1 MAKLLSSAG
10 AISRTAVEGELHRP
24 KRAASIRPL
33 FAALT
38 RGILGGTA
46 DRRVRPV
53 AAVSFVYSVSFSTFW
68 VYVGIYAVKGLDWPA
83 ARVGYLFLASA
94 PVAAAA
100 NYFSGRLADATG
112 RKAPIV
118 LSFVASAANMIALSA
133 VGNRTAAAFV
143 LIVLQGAIGAPAYS
157 LDRVLVADLISEP
170 EEREGGYAAIR
181 VASNVGIL
189 VGPPLAALLVYLGGW
204 TAFLLGIAALGAAGA
219 VLAAVLLPATAGRS
233 AETAS
238 GSIREVVRDRPFAL
252 LLLSNLFSWID
263 YCGFE
268 TVLPVIAVSV
278 YGLSS
283 SSWGLLIA
291 ISPALVILGQLR
303 LTRATSRIPAA
314 PRLAGAALLMGLPF
328 LVLLVAQGVA
338 AIAAVIVLF
347 ILGEMI
353 WMPTSQTIA
362 AELAPE
368 PARGTYFGALA
379 AMTGPAWTLAPF
391 IAFQLREHL
400 SVGSVWVLF
409 AAVSAAAAAAGV
421 IALRAQARRIRGSI
435 QA

>member
-1 MAKLLSSAG
+1 VTCSPASPIA
-10 AISRTAVEGELHRP
+10 R
-24 KRAASIRPL
+24 RAASIRPL
-33 FAALT
+33 YAALS
-38 RGILGGTA
+38 RALLGGTA
-46 DRRVRPV
+46 DRRIRPV

-68 VYVGIYAVKGLDWPA
+68 VYVGIYAVKGLHWPP

-100 NYFSGRLADATG
+100 NYFSGKLADAVG
-112 RKAPIV
+112 RKTPIV
-118 LSFVASAANMIALSA
+118 LSFVASTANMIALSA
-133 VGNRTAAAFV
+133 VGGRTAAAFA

-170 EEREGGYAAIR
+170 NEREGGYAAIR

-204 TAFLLGIAALGAAGA
+204 TAFLLGIAALGAMGA
-219 VLAAVLLPATAGRS
+219 VLAATLLPATAGRS
-233 AETAS
+233 PETER
-238 GSIREVVRDRPFAL
+238 GSFREVARDRPFAL

-263 YCGFE
+263 YCAFE
-268 TVLPVIAVSV
+268 TVLPVIAVST
-278 YGLSS
+278 YALSS
-283 SSWGLLIA
+283 STWGLLIA

-303 LTRATSRIPAA
+303 LTRATSRIPVA

-328 LVLLVAQGVA
+328 LVLLAAQGVA

-347 ILGEMI
+347 ILGEMV
-353 WMPTSQTIA
+353 WMPTSQAIA

-368 PARGTYFGALA
+368 PSRGTYFGALA

-391 IAFQLREHL
+391 IAFQLRDHA
-400 SVGSVWVLF
+400 SVQSVWLLF
-409 AAVSAAAAAAGV
+409 AALAVVAAATGVSAV
-421 IALRAQARRIRGSI
+421 RARRQRP
-435 QA
+435 

>member
-1 MAKLLSSAG
+1 MAKLPSFAG

-24 KRAASIRPL
+24 EAASIRPL
-33 FAALT
+33 YEAVSRAL
-38 RGILGGTA
+38 LGGTA

-53 AAVSFVYSVSFSTFW
+53 AVVSFVYSVSFSTFW
-68 VYVGIYAVKGLDWPA
+68 VYVGIYAVKGLDWPP
-83 ARVGYLFLASA
+83 ARVGFLFLASA

-100 NYFSGRLADATG
+100 NYFSGRLADVAG

-118 LSFVASAANMIALSA
+118 FSFVASVANMIALSA
-133 VGNRTAAAFV
+133 VGNRTAAAFA

-157 LDRVLVADLISEP
+157 LDRVLVADLIGEA
-170 EEREGGYAAIR
+170 EERAGGYAAIR

-189 VGPPLAALLVYLGGW
+189 IGPPLAALLVYLGGW
-204 TAFLLGIAALGAAGA
+204 TAFLLGIAALGAVGA
-219 VLAAVLLPATAGRS
+219 VLAALLLPATARP
-233 AETAS
+233 AEPQT
-238 GSIREVVRDRPFAL
+238 GSLREVVRDRPFAL

-263 YCGFE
+263 YCAFE
-268 TVLPVIAVSV
+268 TVLPVIAVSA

-303 LTRATSRIPAA
+303 LTRATSRIPVA

-328 LVLLVAQGVA
+328 LVLLVAHGVA
-338 AIAAVIVLF
+338 AIAVVIVLF
-347 ILGEMI
+347 IVGEMV

-368 PARGTYFGALA
+368 PSRGTYFGALA

-391 IAFQLREHL
+391 IAFQLRDRAGTH
-400 SVGSVWVLF
+400 SVWLLF
-409 AAVSAAAAAAGV
+409 AAVAVAAALTGVAAV
-421 IALRAQARRIRGSI
+421 RARPRRP
-435 QA
+435 

>member
-1 MAKLLSSAG
+1 MNSTRSLRASS
-10 AISRTAVEGELHRP
+10 R
-24 KRAASIRPL
+24 RAASIWPL
-33 FAALT
+33 YAALS
-38 RGILGGTA
+38 RALLGGTA
-46 DRRVRPV
+46 DRRIRPV
-53 AAVSFVYSVSFSTFW
+53 ATVSFVYSVSFSTFW
-68 VYVGIYAVKGLDWPA
+68 VYVGIYAVKGLHWPP
-83 ARVGYLFLASA
+83 ARVGFLFLASA

-100 NYFSGRLADATG
+100 NYLSGRLADAAG
-112 RKAPIV
+112 RKTPIV
-118 LSFVASAANMIALSA
+118 LSFVASAANMIALAA
-133 VGNRTAAAFV
+133 VGDRTAAAFV
-143 LIVLQGAIGAPAYS
+143 LIILQGAIGAPAYS

-170 EEREGGYAAIR
+170 GEREAGYATIR

-219 VLAAVLLPATAGRS
+219 VLAAMLLPATARPS
-233 AETAS
+233 AEVRA

-263 YCGFE
+263 YCAFE
-268 TVLPVIAVSV
+268 TVLPVIAVSA

-303 LTRATSRIPAA
+303 LTRAASRIPVA

-328 LVLLVAQGVA
+328 LVLLAVQGVG
-338 AIAAVIVLF
+338 AIVIVIVLF
-347 ILGEMI
+347 MLGEMV
-353 WMPTSQTIA
+353 WMPTSQAIA

-368 PARGTYFGALA
+368 PSRGSYFGALA

-391 IAFQLREHL
+391 IAFQLRDHAG
-400 SVGSVWVLF
+400 VHSVWLVF
-409 AAVSAAAAAAGV
+409 AAVAVAAALTGVAAT
-421 IALRAQARRIRGSI
+421 RARPQRP
-435 QA
+435 